1 MVNWERNWKDFPAGQ
16 SACVGGLASAK
27 AQGAASH
34 FGRLAKRCFSFFRK
48 YPNGGNNPL
57 PGGCLT
63 MQIKTQPVPVEDVQ
77 AAIPLGNCDVCE
89 DASFLV
95 NRLYYAVPKF
105 EGGQFQCALYYEE
118 NTFRKEKDG
127 DLTLV
132 RTEYGVEAT

>member
-1 MVNWERNWKDFPAGQ
+1 
-16 SACVGGLASAK
+16 
-27 AQGAASH
+27 
-34 FGRLAKRCFSFFRK
+34 
-48 YPNGGNNPL
+48 
-57 PGGCLT
+57 
-63 MQIKTQPVPVEDVQ
+63 MQRKTQPVPVEHVQ

-105 EGGQFQCALYYEE
+105 EGGQFQSALYYEE

>member
-1 MVNWERNWKDFPAGQ
+1 MQTKTPYILTRERAT
-16 SACVGGLASAK
+16 AV
-27 AQGAASH
+27 
-34 FGRLAKRCFSFFRK
+34 
-48 YPNGGNNPL
+48 
-57 PGGCLT
+57 
-63 MQIKTQPVPVEDVQ
+63 
-77 AAIPLGNCDVCE
+77 PLGNFDVME
-89 DASFLV
+89 DGNTLV

>member
-1 MVNWERNWKDFPAGQ
+1 
-16 SACVGGLASAK
+16 
-27 AQGAASH
+27 
-34 FGRLAKRCFSFFRK
+34 
-48 YPNGGNNPL
+48 
-57 PGGCLT
+57 

-95 NRLYYAVPKF
+95 NRLYYAVPRF
-105 EGGQFQCALYYEE
+105 ENGRFQCSFFYEE
-118 NTFRKEKDG
+118 NTFSKEANG

>member
-1 MVNWERNWKDFPAGQ
+1 MQTKTPYIPTRERAT
-16 SACVGGLASAK
+16 AV
-27 AQGAASH
+27 
-34 FGRLAKRCFSFFRK
+34 
-48 YPNGGNNPL
+48 
-57 PGGCLT
+57 
-63 MQIKTQPVPVEDVQ
+63 
-77 AAIPLGNCDVCE
+77 PLGNFDVME
-89 DASFLV
+89 DGNTLV